1 MDVSDEEEEEEKVEE
16 VSPKKKKKKSQGM
29 STYDSD
35 KLKVGFSRIQTKVSG
50 KERIFRVTHKI

>member
-35 KLKVGFSRIQTKVSG
+35 KLKVGFSMI
-50 KERIFRVTHKI
+50 

>member
-16 VSPKKKKKKSQGM
+16 VSPKKKKKKQSQGM

-35 KLKVGFSRIQTKVSG
+35 KLKVGFSMIQRKVSE
-50 KERIFRVTHKI
+50 KERIF